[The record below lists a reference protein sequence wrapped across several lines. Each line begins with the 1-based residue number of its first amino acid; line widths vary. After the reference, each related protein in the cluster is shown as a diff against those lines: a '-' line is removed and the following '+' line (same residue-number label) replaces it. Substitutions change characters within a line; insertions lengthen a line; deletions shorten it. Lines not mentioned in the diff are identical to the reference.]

1 MPRYCLRK
9 HKEYNRWKNLLFD
22 ELCIKCEIRERLN
35 DYFEIL
41 KSDKRDILS
50 NKNKNFFGKNYSEL
64 RNKIEK
70 VEPYRYPIKS
80 SNQK

>member
-1 MPRYCLRK
+1 MNQNNKSMPRYCLRK
-9 HKEYNRWKNLLFD
+9 HKKYNRWKNLLFD

-50 NKNKNFFGKNYSEL
+50 DKNKNFFGKKTIQNLE
-64 RNKIEK
+64 
-70 VEPYRYPIKS
+70 IK
-80 SNQK
+80 